1 MSAYRWLGAAWFPLQ
16 GHLVDLLLCV
26 VLVQRYLESTQTT
39 WLSLTAYIRLA
50 AEAFSRSSHP
60 LANKLVVLV
69 GHKTAF
75 CVVNVNSQQM
85 GKETQTNVPQAKITY
100 VQNYIHFG
108 KRTIIQKGCQDCC
121 YLQNS
126 HRDVTVETRVERQ
139 FHHFKCIHHL
149 MSFSHVGESEW
160 RAIMIAVTAH
170 CVLFVLSRRRQ
181 VGSANYIAAKKTTT
195 RVRPLCRK

>member
-69 GHKTAF
+69 RHKTAF

-108 KRTIIQKGCQDCC
+108 KRTIIK
-121 YLQNS
+121 
-126 HRDVTVETRVERQ
+126 
-139 FHHFKCIHHL
+139 
-149 MSFSHVGESEW
+149 
-160 RAIMIAVTAH
+160 
-170 CVLFVLSRRRQ
+170 SRRGVKIVVIYKIPIEMLPWRRGWSDSSIISN
-181 VGSANYIAAKKTTT
+181 VFIISCLSHTSEKVSGGLS
-195 RVRPLCRK
+195 